1 MTKTSKPGA
10 NAIINALAKLF
21 TGAALLC
28 ASQLGA
34 AGAIN
39 DYQFDVIIFE
49 NLHAKQQYLADL
61 EAHEFLRE
69 QDANEAPPEQD
80 GASFQLDNA
89 VLNYQ
94 PLDGGELDKAWKRLN
109 TSSQYRVLARKTWRQ
124 SGLTGGGSVIIPLD
138 EETGADPLQSAI
150 QPATGESHVH
160 PYLTGWLSLTF
171 SRYIH
176 LNTDFTLHHSAQ
188 QTDVLAPYSEAE
200 RISKVRL
207 ERKMR
212 SNEVQYIDHPLLGLL
227 VSIKRL
233 PQKQA
238 ASAEKVAN

>member
-1 MTKTSKPGA
+1 MTPERLTDSRHMPKLTTRFIALILLLGGQPG
-10 NAIINALAKLF
+10 LAG
-21 TGAALLC
+21 TV
-28 ASQLGA
+28 
-34 AGAIN
+34 N
-39 DYQFDVIIFE
+39 DYQFDVIVFE
-49 NLHAKQQYLADL
+49 NLRAKQQYLADL

-69 QDANEAPPEQD
+69 QNAGKEQLPD
-80 GASFQLDNA
+80 NGAAFQLDNA

-94 PLDGGELDKAWKRLN
+94 PLDSGELDTAWKRLN
-109 TSSQYRVLARKTWRQ
+109 KSSQYRVLARKTWRQ
-124 SGLTGGGSVIIPLD
+124 SGLSDGASVIIPLD
-138 EETGADPLQSAI
+138 DETGADPLQSAI
-150 QPATGESHVH
+150 QPATGETHTH

-176 LNTDFTLHHSAQ
+176 LNTDITLRHSAWQ
-188 QTDVLAPYSEAE
+188 SDAIAPYNEME
-200 RISKVRL
+200 RVSKVRL

-238 ASAEKVAN
+238 SSAE